1 MKKQIWTS
9 PKIIELKSEEIRG
22 WVRNEAFTIQKCAN
36 RLALET
42 GVPCTYH
49 VMRRA
54 WDLLELGQVKKEARR
69 RALEIEETDV
79 VDEEEIEIP
88 INELI
93 QQRIKATQR
102 KIKRFGRTHMKT
114 IKLPAEPIGLIIF
127 GDPHVD
133 SEACDWFLLDK
144 HVKLCQETEGVLAVS
159 VGDQLDSWIGRLGKE
174 YAKSSVTASDGWRL
188 SEWLFKALQWLC
200 IIGGNH
206 DLWNDAPG
214 FSPIQY
220 LTSQCGVKFYAPDE
234 LRINI
239 EWQKRPDLDDVFLYF
254 RHFFKGNSF
263 YHSTHA
269 ANKESIWD
277 GKANLLAAGHIH
289 NWGYLMTEMRHGRI
303 SHAISVKGYKRV
315 DGYAKSKGFNIQE
328 NGAACFA
335 VIDPFA
341 DEPARIKI
349 FWDIEDGCNYLTY
362 IRDKRT
368 SEDIDKV

>member
-69 RALEIEETDV
+69 RALEIEETDI

-234 LRINI
+234 LLINI
-239 EWQKRPDLDDVFLYF
+239 EWQKRPDL
-254 RHFFKGNSF
+254 
-263 YHSTHA
+263 A
-269 ANKESIWD
+269 C
-277 GKANLLAAGHIH
+277 HISQ
-289 NWGYLMTEMRHGRI
+289 GLQT
-303 SHAISVKGYKRV
+303 
-315 DGYAKSKGFNIQE
+315 
-328 NGAACFA
+328 C
-335 VIDPFA
+335 
-341 DEPARIKI
+341 
-349 FWDIEDGCNYLTY
+349 
-362 IRDKRT
+362 
-368 SEDIDKV
+368 